1 MRGPSSVT
9 AQFGF
14 GDDGSPGAFVLPLAT
29 AALGIAS
36 TLPASAIFLTPIV
49 CAFILIIGLPH
60 GMFDY
65 LTLRKISGCSQAR
78 VVAATAAYLGAA
90 GMVWLVWQSAPFLA
104 LFVFVA
110 IAICHFSEDWTGEQ
124 SRLGAAAMPISI
136 LALPALFYPA
146 ELSSIFVLIGGA
158 GAGAMADYLRLLA
171 PVFGLVAAANIA
183 IEATSNAGHRAWRNA
198 SLLLAAL
205 LLPPGIGFA
214 VYFCLYHS
222 PIHFAEGR
230 NRLMAQQRRPR
241 HFFLGMSLASAAL
254 LLWIIVVQPF
264 ETWDA
269 KLIAATFQALSILTV
284 PHMLLPFAAR
294 AIKSRLG

>member
-1 MRGPSSVT
+1 M
-9 AQFGF
+9 AALFGF
-14 GDDGSPGAFVLPLAT
+14 REDGRPGALVLPLAI
-29 AALGIAS
+29 AAMSIAS
-36 TLPASAIFLTPIV
+36 TVPASATFLTPV
-49 CAFILIIGLPH
+49 ACAFMLIIGLPH

-65 LTLRKISGCSQAR
+65 LTLRKISGGSPAG
-78 VVAATAAYLGAA
+78 VLAATAAYLGAA
-90 GMVWLVWQSAPFLA
+90 GLVWMVWQSAPFHA

-146 ELSSIFVLIGGA
+146 ELSAIFVLIGGA
-158 GAGAMADYLRLLA
+158 GAGIMADYLRLLA

-183 IEATSNAGHRAWRNA
+183 IDATSNVSHRAWRNA

-214 VYFCLYHS
+214 IYFCLYHS
-222 PIHFAEGR
+222 PIHFVEGR
-230 NRLMAQQRRPR
+230 KRLMTQQRRPR
-241 HFFLGMSLASAAL
+241 HFFLGMSLASASL

-264 ETWDA
+264 EAWDSR
-269 KLIAATFQALSILTV
+269 LIAATFQTLSILTV

-294 AIKSRLG
+294 GIKSRLA